1 MYDFFVP
8 LAIYGFGLGL
18 TMSPTTTCAMATL
31 KRDQLGVGSGIL
43 NFSKL
48 LNASIGVVIM
58 QVLLTRREIYHAQIL
73 TTTLDVSHDS
83 FSLYQLIAALQMQ
96 NFFGGSF
103 DVALGS
109 QLWFNGMNI
118 LPEKY
123 ASFMQYLNQII
134 SSQSAILAFQDDFF
148 VLFCC
153 SIIGVLITLFLKN
166 TH

>member
-1 MYDFFVP
+1 
-8 LAIYGFGLGL
+8 
-18 TMSPTTTCAMATL
+18 
-31 KRDQLGVGSGIL
+31 
-43 NFSKL
+43 
-48 LNASIGVVIM
+48 M

-134 SSQSAILAFQDDFF
+134 SSQSAILALSLIHISNLTKSF
-148 VLFCC
+148 LTAPLI
-153 SIIGVLITLFLKN
+153 SPII
-166 TH
+166 